1 MRHTFSLAMMLSS
14 LLTASAL
21 AGDGNVPQSTLNV
34 LGLAGMEIVSDEEG
48 MQVRGMSGAAATM
61 GHSLVSGVLI
71 DPGTNSYVF
80 GVDANTASA
89 SLETTSFLPVTGP
102 SHATLSTVN
111 LSLSVT
117 SPLGA
122 FSGVLIGGAG
132 GSGSASPH

>member
-1 MRHTFSLAMMLSS
+1 MRHTFSLAMMLSF
-14 LLTASAL
+14 LLTASAF

-34 LGLAGMEIVSDEEG
+34 LGLAGMETVSDEEG

-71 DPGTNSYVF
+71 DPGTNSHVF

-89 SLETTSFLPVTGP
+89 CLQTTCFLTADP
-102 SHATLSTVN
+102 SHATLSAVN

-117 SPLGA
+117 SPLGT